1 MASLSHA
8 AAYAA
13 AVQARLVPGRAP
25 GGELD
30 RVEQTIAQGLPHRFA
45 LDGELEVIL
54 MLPTGLAAEWLDP
67 PPEEVVSTSSRQ
79 RAPYGAPGPATP
91 PARLIVRLGGVT
103 LGVLPLVAG
112 ARRLVSGSAGRVRAE
127 IEVVDWDLRAAAV
140 RGPGDTASRLVIAWR
155 RADQAP
161 DRYPAPPAPRRVMS
175 RLPITF
181 RMESE
186 VGLRNRTIMDTWT
199 RTRLGTAVRR

>member
-1 MASLSHA
+1 MASSSHA

-13 AVQARLVPGRAP
+13 AVQARLVPGRAS
-25 GGELD
+25 GGELE
-30 RVEQTIAQGLPHRFA
+30 RVEQTIAHGLPHRFA

-54 MLPTGLAAEWLDP
+54 MLPTGLAAEWLGP
-67 PPEEVVSTSSRQ
+67 PPDEVVSVSAGQ
-79 RAPYGAPGPATP
+79 RAPYGEPRQGGP
-91 PARLIVRLGGVT
+91 PARLIVRSGGVT

-112 ARRLVSGSAGRVRAE
+112 ARQLVSAGQGRVRAE
-127 IEVVDWDLRAAAV
+127 IEVIDWDLRAAAV
-140 RGPGDTASRLVIAWR
+140 RGPGDTASRLMIAWR

-175 RLPITF
+175 RLPIAF

-186 VGLRNRTIMDTWT
+186 VGLRNRTV
-199 RTRLGTAVRR
+199 RTSLGTAAPR